1 MSNEEPN
8 DIKQEEVVDI
18 VDITQLINPFPGL
31 RPFGIEES
39 HLFFGREGQSD
50 EVLMKLS
57 DNRFAAILGASGSG
71 KSSLMYCGL
80 IPTLY
85 GGFMTDAGSNW
96 RIVVTRPGGGPIDN
110 LAESLLIRDKEYAN
124 LSDEDKLIRR
134 TIIGTVLRSSSLGL
148 VEVVR
153 QLKTDDHQNVLVLVD
168 QFEELFR
175 YRKLEAATS
184 DLDESSAF
192 VNLLLEA
199 IHQYDEPIYVALT
212 MRSDFIGECAQFP

>member
-1 MSNEEPN
+1 MSEKEI
-8 DIKQEEVVDI
+8 DVQGQETQDI

-50 EVLMKLS
+50 EILGKLS
-57 DNRFAAILGASGSG
+57 ENKFVAILGASGSG

-110 LAESLLIRDKEYAN
+110 LAEALLIRDKEYAN
-124 LSDEDKLIRR
+124 LSEEDKLIRK

-153 QLKTDDHQNVLVLVD
+153 QLKSDDHQNLITRSSDD
-168 QFEELFR
+168 QR
-175 YRKLEAATS
+175 MT
-184 DLDESSAF
+184 
-192 VNLLLEA
+192 
-199 IHQYDEPIYVALT
+199 I
-212 MRSDFIGECAQFP
+212 